1 MGVLYHGSSVSGL
14 KKLEPRKSTHGTYV
28 YATKYEELAVLF
40 SGRCGD
46 DLTYTLYRD
55 NQVGPWKLVERVPNA
70 FETMYSNESSLY
82 TIPDTTFEDIHTGFS
97 ELVSTSEVETLSET
111 HISKVYDKVNELA
124 NLGKI
129 ELYRYPNKPNVMP
142 NDDNDLIM
150 KEIKQHERSHK
161 KLTKSS
167 FKRLLLLHPNLL
179 ESINKQLSL
188 IGEKPYDTSDIVNIF
203 DEYLVRQLL
212 EPSHEQFLE
221 SSYLMISKYFP
232 SLEATIKSKLDILNS
247 SKNEKIS
254 FVLDSIYK
262 RFPDFP
268 KDKFD
273 NIKNFYLNCDMSY
286 DDISKEIKD
295 QVRKIGMM
303 ENLISKDISSDV
315 LLNSILFI
323 GPMCSL
329 KSSTSSMMSSMLNM
343 PRVSLDDRD
352 TLKEYY
358 DKKDEFK
365 DVKDFEFYL
374 TGSVLTSLKIPAIID
389 FGAGHSVYENPIM
402 FYEFQKLMSRF
413 SNIIYMTPSL
423 DKEKAIQ
430 ILNERLLDRN
440 SKITPEFFEANRHF
454 VNMPC
459 NESVSTIRE
468 VTDGKEI
475 DEICSDVISKIQ
487 NRDYKN
493 SFDNEEQHKI

>member
-55 NQVGPWKLVERVPNA
+55 NQDGPWKLVERVPNA
-70 FETMYSNESSLY
+70 FEKMYSNESSLY

-97 ELVSTSEVETLSET
+97 ELVSKSEVETLSET

-129 ELYRYPNKPNVMP
+129 ELYRYPNRPNVIS

-161 KLTKSS
+161 KLTKLS

-188 IGEKPYDTSDIVNIF
+188 IDEKPYDTNDIVNIF

-254 FVLDSIYK
+254 FVL
-262 RFPDFP
+262 
-268 KDKFD
+268 
-273 NIKNFYLNCDMSY
+273 L
-286 DDISKEIKD
+286 
-295 QVRKIGMM
+295 
-303 ENLISKDISSDV
+303 
-315 LLNSILFI
+315 
-323 GPMCSL
+323 
-329 KSSTSSMMSSMLNM
+329 
-343 PRVSLDDRD
+343 
-352 TLKEYY
+352 
-358 DKKDEFK
+358 
-365 DVKDFEFYL
+365 
-374 TGSVLTSLKIPAIID
+374 
-389 FGAGHSVYENPIM
+389 
-402 FYEFQKLMSRF
+402 
-413 SNIIYMTPSL
+413 
-423 DKEKAIQ
+423 
-430 ILNERLLDRN
+430 
-440 SKITPEFFEANRHF
+440 
-454 VNMPC
+454 
-459 NESVSTIRE
+459 
-468 VTDGKEI
+468 
-475 DEICSDVISKIQ
+475 
-487 NRDYKN
+487 
-493 SFDNEEQHKI
+493 